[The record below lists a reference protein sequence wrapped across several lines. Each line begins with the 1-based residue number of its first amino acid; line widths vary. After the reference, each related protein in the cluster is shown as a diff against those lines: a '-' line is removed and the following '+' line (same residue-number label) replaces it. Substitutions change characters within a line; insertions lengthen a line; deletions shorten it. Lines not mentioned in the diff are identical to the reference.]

1 MNDIRSDIMILS
13 KSVENLTDSCINLH
27 AEIKEL
33 KKQNENL
40 EHRIK
45 QLEREAD
52 SDSHY

>member
-1 MNDIRSDIMILS
+1 MHIHQITILA
-13 KSVENLTDSCINLH
+13 KSIENLTETCKNLH

-33 KKQNENL
+33 KKQNEDF